1 MPLLLSGDPVDAET
15 ALSIGLVSQVVD
27 GAELV
32 ATALALADRLA
43 AKAPLAVAATK
54 RAVLEGMPLP
64 IAGALDVERREFSQ
78 LFETADAREGVTAF
92 LEKRAAVWT
101 GR

>member
-1 MPLLLSGDPVDAET
+1 AE
-15 ALSIGLVSQVVD
+15 
-27 GAELV
+27 
-32 ATALALADRLA
+32 RLA

-54 RAVLEGMPLP
+54 RAVLEGMALP
-64 IAGALDVERREFSQ
+64 IGEALEVERREFAG

-92 LEKRAAVWT
+92 LEKRPPAWT